1 MQTFKKST
9 MKIKQLALALF
20 SILTITSCT
29 ESNDDSTN
37 GSSDNFDRKALL
49 ENAADNIIIPAL
61 QDLNSDL
68 TNLKASKE
76 TFITTPNQTNL
87 DNLRADWL
95 TAYKT
100 WQYVEMFNI
109 GKAEEILYSFQ
120 MNIYPTNT
128 TDIQNNIAS
137 GTYDLTSPNNNDAVG
152 FPALDY
158 LLYGLGNDD
167 SAIIDFYTT
176 DGNALGYKNYLS
188 DVIDQMDALTTT
200 VLTDW
205 TSSYRDIFVNST
217 TNTASS
223 SVNMLVN
230 DFIFYYEKG
239 LRANKVG
246 IPAGVF
252 STTPLADKVEGL
264 YSKVYSKE
272 LALTALQAVQDF
284 FNGRAYNNS
293 TIGISYASYVT
304 LLRDNSGT
312 SDLTA
317 SINSQIEA
325 ARTELDQ
332 LDNNLSNQVNN
343 NNVAML
349 MTYDELQRVTVLLKV
364 DMLQTLNISVD
375 YVDADGD

>member
-1 MQTFKKST
+1 

-20 SILTITSCT
+20 SIILITACT
-29 ESNDDSTN
+29 ESNDDSTS

-68 TNLKASKE
+68 IALKASKE

-87 DNLRADWL
+87 DNLRTDWL
-95 TAYKT
+95 AAYKT

-137 GTYDLTSPNNNDAVG
+137 GSYDLTSPNNNDAVG

-158 LLYGLGNDD
+158 LLYGLSNDD
-167 SAIIDFYTT
+167 SAIVDFYST
-176 DGNALGYKNYLS
+176 DSNSQGYKNYLS
-188 DVIDQMDALTTT
+188 DVIDRMDALTTT

-205 TSSYRDIFVNST
+205 TSSYRDIFINST

-272 LALTALQAVQDF
+272 LALTALKAAQDF

>member
-1 MQTFKKST
+1 MMNFKQIAILLFS
-9 MKIKQLALALF
+9 F
-20 SILTITSCT
+20 SILISCT
-29 ESNDDSTN
+29 ESNDDSDN
-37 GSSDNFDRKALL
+37 GSSDSFDRKALL

-68 TNLKASKE
+68 INLKASKDL
-76 TFITTPNQTNL
+76 FITTPNQANL
-87 DNLRADWL
+87 DNLRSDWL
-95 TAYKT
+95 IAYKT

-109 GKAEEILYSFQ
+109 GKAEEILYNFQ

-137 GTYDLTSPNNNDAVG
+137 GNYDLTSPNNNDAVG

-158 LLYGLGNDD
+158 LLYGLSSDD
-167 SAIIDFYTT
+167 STIIDFYSTNT
-176 DGNALGYKNYLS
+176 NAVGYANYLS
-188 DVIDQMDALTTT
+188 DVINQMEALTNL

-217 TNTASS
+217 ANTASS

-239 LRANKVG
+239 LRANKIG

-252 STTPLADKVEGL
+252 STTPLADKVEGFYSEI
-264 YSKVYSKE
+264 YSKD
-272 LALTALQAVQDF
+272 LALIALKAAQDF
-284 FNGRAYNNS
+284 FNGKAYQS
-293 TIGISYASYVT
+293 TITGVSYASYVT
-304 LLRDNSGT
+304 TLRTNSGS

-317 SINSQIEA
+317 SINNQIEA
-325 ARTELDQ
+325 ARTELNQ
-332 LDNNLSNQVNN
+332 LDNNLFNQVNSN
-343 NNVAML
+343 NTAML